1 MNVTSPMVGKLLS
14 VDVKVGDVI
23 KKNDVVATIEAMK
36 MQVKVFAPEGGEVVE
51 VNAAPETVVS
61 PDTVIVVLK

>member
-1 MNVTSPMVGKLLS
+1 MNVTAPMVGKLLS
-14 VDVKVGDVI
+14 VDVKVGDKV

-36 MQVKVFAPEGGEVVE
+36 MQVKIFAPADGEVE
-51 VNAAPETVVS
+51 SINAAPDTVVN

>member
-1 MNVTSPMVGKLLS
+1 MNITSPMVGKLLS
-14 VDVKVGDVI
+14 VDVKVGDLI

-51 VNAAPETVVS
+51 VNASPKTVVS

>member
-1 MNVTSPMVGKLLS
+1 MNITSPMVGKLLS
-14 VDVKVGDVI
+14 IDVKVGDKV

-36 MQVKVFAPEGGEVVE
+36 MQVKVFAPEDGEVAA
-51 VNAAPETVVS
+51 VNAAPDTVVN

>member
-1 MNVTSPMVGKLLS
+1 MNVTAPMVGKLIS
-14 VDVKVGDVI
+14 IDVKVGDQL

-36 MQVKVFAPEGGEVVE
+36 MQVKIFAPADGEVAS
-51 VNAAPETVVS
+51 VNVTPDTVVN